1 MTKKILVASLGFLI
15 NFTSFGLEKKDEGK
29 SLESKIHVD
38 KNKNVYLNYK
48 APLYLRLST
57 SPNDSSPTVLW
68 FNEGSKDRSKP
79 PLSMNFKNPG
89 MHKIAHF
96 HLGKTV
102 DPSTTFR
109 LYLDS
114 KGPKL
119 NFKYNKVPR
128 YFNGKDLYMGEPVEL
143 TLMPKDGLSGVK
155 KTFIS
160 INERAFQEYNGPFTF
175 NKEKKYDLVAY
186 SIDNVGNRSHDKN
199 INFIVDL
206 TPPETSYMVD
216 GLRVKNVFSKNVT
229 IGLQSQDASSK
240 VKKLYFNFDSPEY
253 EARGVYK
260 SSRLSMKKLPD
271 GPYTLSYYAV
281 DNVENKEETK
291 EVEFYLDR
299 TPPEFDAEIVG
310 DQHVRG
316 DKIFVSQRSK
326 VNINAKDDQ
335 VAVKKIIWK
344 YKKGRFKTF
353 GGSFSLP
360 KVLGKHEVVYKAVD
374 ELNNWTR
381 TKRISLIL
389 DLLPP
394 FVEQKFEGPYIP
406 VFEKIFISKR
416 TRINFEARDI
426 GSGVQEIRYKI
437 NDSNEKVFKSPFK
450 LTNEGVYNFTFFS
463 IDNVNNPQTPN
474 MSKVVVDNTPPEIY
488 HHFSNTGLG
497 KKETE
502 DKKLTVYFPGSRLF
516 LAASDKKSG
525 TRTILYKMGGVQ
537 KKYKGPLELWKKGQ
551 YTIKVFAKD
560 RVGNLS
566 SKEFSF
572 IIGNKI

>member
-1 MTKKILVASLGFLI
+1 MGKKSLLVSLSFLVSLSI
-15 NFTSFGLEKKDEGK
+15 FGLEKIDDGK
-29 SLESKIHVD
+29 SLETKIHVD

-48 APLYLRLST
+48 APLYLKLST
-57 SPNDSSPTVLW
+57 SPDDDSPTVLW

-79 PLSMNFKNPG
+79 PVPMNFKNPG

-119 NFKYNKVPR
+119 NYKYNKVPR

-143 TLMPKDGLSGVK
+143 TLMSKDGLSGVK

-160 INERAFQEYNGPFTF
+160 INDRPFQPYNGPFTF

-186 SIDNVGNRSHDKN
+186 SMDNVGNRSHDKN

-206 TPPETSYMVD
+206 TPPETSYMIK
-216 GLRVKNVFSKNVT
+216 GLRIKNVFSKNVT

-240 VKKLYFNFDSPEY
+240 VKKLYFDFSSPDY
-253 EARGVYK
+253 ERSGVYR

-271 GPYTLSYYAV
+271 GPYTLSYYAI

-291 EVEFYLDR
+291 KVEFYLDR
-299 TPPEFDAEIVG
+299 TPPAFDADIIG

-316 DKIFVSQRSK
+316 ERIYVSQRSK
-326 VNINAKDDQ
+326 VNITARDEQ

-344 YKKGRFKTF
+344 YKNGKYRNF

-360 KVLGKHEVVYKAVD
+360 KVLGKHEITYKAVD
-374 ELNNWTR
+374 ELNNWSGS
-381 TKRISLIL
+381 KKIKLIL

-406 VFEKIFISKR
+406 VFEKVFISKS
-416 TRINFEARDI
+416 TKINFDARDI

-437 NDSNEKVFKSPFK
+437 NDSNERVFKSSFN
-450 LTNEGVYNFTFFS
+450 LTNEGVYNFTYFS
-463 IDNVNNPQTPN
+463 IDNVNNSQTPN
-474 MSKVVVDNTPPEIY
+474 SSKVVVDNTPPEIF

-497 KKETE
+497 KRASE
-502 DKKLTVYFPGSRLF
+502 DKNLTVYFPGSRLF

-525 TRTILYKMGGVQ
+525 TRTISYKLGGVL

-551 YTIKVFAKD
+551 YTIKIFAKD

-566 SKEFSF
+566 TKEFSF